1 MQRRCPGNDTET
13 WHCAGARPLSA
24 VKSEPEPKQRRPVPQ
39 DATRGLRETSAA
51 DKVISSH
58 LEQQL
63 LRARFRGPSSR
74 ESSTELATPVSV
86 PRSAIRQLSSGG
98 PASAMD
104 RTEAAVLGLMRK
116 GNMAAEQ
123 QPRQASTSE
132 QSDEAKLSAEVPPA
146 IEQSTAEAPHPVPA
160 NSGPARPPTDPV
172 PVQRTGSTAA
182 AGLQQMHSVRV
193 CMGDATQQLASGE
206 TLLDLQLDV
215 AKQQRS
221 MSIKSVS
228 SGPLVAFLA
237 ANEAEP
243 DSENPFFEIR
253 GPASSPEQLLK
264 HATLFLLGQSPG
276 ATAADLGVLPL
287 SRAATEPLSG
297 QAPASPDKA
306 DPEAPVAAS
315 DMRKVQSARVP
326 EPKHQVPADL
336 AAACKQIAEPEVA
349 AAPQQPAAL
358 PAAPGIVPMLSPA
371 QSEPASSV
379 REQLSVEV
387 PNEDTFAF
395 ASSLIT
401 SQSSAEHPAG
411 TEARNISSSSSD
423 TPTLMP
429 ADPLPKQSKAPS
441 SSSVTS
447 KKDEAAAAK
456 AKAAAKAEH
465 RKKDEVA
472 AAKAKAKASLE
483 AGRAERKKERRE
495 KSSKIRPPSSEP
507 ATPDQS
513 MEYIPGGLRRQGGA
527 PPCLDKQDIGVGNG
541 SFSFSLCAL

>member
-1 MQRRCPGNDTET
+1 MRRCCPGNDTET
-13 WHCAGARPLSA
+13 WHCAGARPPSA
-24 VKSEPEPKQRRPVPQ
+24 VKTEPEPKQWRPVPQ
-39 DATRGLRETSAA
+39 DAARGLRETSAA

-74 ESSTELATPVSV
+74 ESSAELATPVSA
-86 PRSAIRQLSSGG
+86 PRSAIRQLSSGS

-116 GNMAAEQ
+116 GNMAVEQ
-123 QPRQASTSE
+123 QPRQASPSE
-132 QSDEAKLSAEVPPA
+132 QSDEAKPSAVVPPA
-146 IEQSTAEAPHPVPA
+146 TEQSTAEAPHPVPA
-160 NSGPARPPTDPV
+160 DSRPPTDPV
-172 PVQRTGSTAA
+172 PAQRTGSSAA
-182 AGLQQMHSVRV
+182 AGHQQMHSVRV

-326 EPKHQVPADL
+326 EPEHQVPADL

-349 AAPQQPAAL
+349 AAPEQTAAQ

-371 QSEPASSV
+371 QSEPSSSV

-387 PNEDTFAF
+387 PTEDTFAF

-411 TEARNISSSSSD
+411 AEARTVSSSSSD
-423 TPTLMP
+423 TPTLVP
-429 ADPLPKQSKAPS
+429 ADPLPKQSKAPL

-495 KSSKIRPPSSEP
+495 KQSSKIRPPSSEP

-527 PPCLDKQDIGVGNG
+527 PSCSDKQDIGVGNG
-541 SFSFSLCAL
+541 SSSSTSCAM

>member
-1 MQRRCPGNDTET
+1 M
-13 WHCAGARPLSA
+13 
-24 VKSEPEPKQRRPVPQ
+24 PQ
-39 DATRGLRETSAA
+39 DAPRGLRETSAA

-63 LRARFRGPSSR
+63 LRARFRGPGSR
-74 ESSTELATPVSV
+74 ESSAELATPVSA
-86 PRSAIRQLSSGG
+86 PRSVVRQLSSGG
-98 PASAMD
+98 PASAID

-132 QSDEAKLSAEVPPA
+132 QSDEAKLSAAVPPA
-146 IEQSTAEAPHPVPA
+146 TEQSTTEAPHPVPA
-160 NSGPARPPTDPV
+160 DSGPARPPTDPV
-172 PVQRTGSTAA
+172 PAQRTGSTAA
-182 AGLQQMHSVRV
+182 AGGQQMHSVRV

-264 HATLFLLGQSPG
+264 HATLFLLGQSPS
-276 ATAADLGVLPL
+276 ATAADLGVPSL

-326 EPKHQVPADL
+326 EPEHQVPADL
-336 AAACKQIAEPEVA
+336 AAACKQIAEPEIAVA
-349 AAPQQPAAL
+349 PEQMAAL
-358 PAAPGIVPMLSPA
+358 PAALGIVPMLSPA
-371 QSEPASSV
+371 QSEPSSSV

-387 PNEDTFAF
+387 PTEDTFAF

-401 SQSSAEHPAG
+401 SQSSAEHLAG
-411 TEARNISSSSSD
+411 AEARTVSSSSSD
-423 TPTLMP
+423 TPTLVP
-429 ADPLPKQSKAPS
+429 ADPLPKQSKAPAP
-441 SSSVTS
+441 SSVTS

-472 AAKAKAKASLE
+472 AAKAKAKAKASLE

-495 KSSKIRPPSSEP
+495 KQSSKIRPPSSEP

-527 PPCLDKQDIGVGNG
+527 PPCQTSRTWV
-541 SFSFSLCAL
+541 

>member
-1 MQRRCPGNDTET
+1 MPQNMPRRLRKT
-13 WHCAGARPLSA
+13 SA
-24 VKSEPEPKQRRPVPQ
+24 V
-39 DATRGLRETSAA
+39 
-51 DKVISSH
+51 DKVISNH
-58 LEQQL
+58 LEQQP
-63 LRARFRGPSSR
+63 LRARFRGHSSP
-74 ESSTELATPVSV
+74 ESSAELATPVPA
-86 PRSAIRQLSSGG
+86 PRSVVRELSSGG

-116 GNMAAEQ
+116 GSMAAEQ
-123 QPRQASTSE
+123 QLRQARVTE
-132 QSDEAKLSAEVPPA
+132 QPDDAKLSAAVPPA
-146 IEQSTAEAPHPVPA
+146 TEHSVAQASHAPPGENV
-160 NSGPARPPTDPV
+160 PARPPTDPL
-172 PVQRTGSTAA
+172 PAERTGSAAA

-193 CMGDATQQLASGE
+193 CMGDAQQLASGE

-264 HATLFLLGQSPG
+264 HATLFLLGQSPN

-306 DPEAPVAAS
+306 DPEAPAAAG
-315 DMRKVQSARVP
+315 DMRKVQSARAP
-326 EPKHQVPADL
+326 EPEHQVPADL
-336 AAACKQIAEPEVA
+336 AAACKQAADSEVA
-349 AAPQQPAAL
+349 AAPEQT
-358 PAAPGIVPMLSPA
+358 AAPPAVPRVVPMLSPA
-371 QSEPASSV
+371 QSEPSSSV
-379 REQLSVEV
+379 REQLSVEL
-387 PNEDTFAF
+387 PSEDTFAF

-401 SQSSAEHPAG
+401 SQSSAEQPAG
-411 TEARNISSSSSD
+411 AEARNVSSSSSD
-423 TPTLMP
+423 TPTLVP
-429 ADPLPKQSKAPS
+429 ADPLPKQTKSTP
-441 SSSVTS
+441 SSSVTP

-456 AKAAAKAEH
+456 AKEATRLE
-465 RKKDEVA
+465 RRRKDEIA

-483 AGRAERKKERRE
+483 AGRAERKKERKE
-495 KSSKIRPPSSEP
+495 KQSSKSRPPSSEP

-513 MEYIPGGLRRQGGA
+513 MEYIPGGLRRQGGRIPVSMSSTLVVRLLTNFTRHA
-527 PPCLDKQDIGVGNG
+527 AEYA
-541 SFSFSLCAL
+541 SSRH